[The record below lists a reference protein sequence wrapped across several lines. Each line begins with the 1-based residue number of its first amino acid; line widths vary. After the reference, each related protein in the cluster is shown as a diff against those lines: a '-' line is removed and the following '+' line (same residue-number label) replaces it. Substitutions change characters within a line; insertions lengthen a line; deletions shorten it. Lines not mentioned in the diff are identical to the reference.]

1 MRKLH
6 EVLLEN
12 LDVTRQIVSEL
23 NSWNGCLDHLEAYEN
38 DEYFFDT
45 FFDGRP
51 AEAVRA
57 SFYGDYRYM
66 DEYVRFN
73 GYGNLESLSGYDVE
87 QELKDNIEEIV
98 SNMFEYRHN
107 LSLDPDI
114 EALMD
119 EDVSEVLDQ
128 IES

>member
-57 SFYGDYRYM
+57 TFYGDYRYM

-98 SNMFEYRHN
+98 NNMFEYRHN
-107 LSLDPDI
+107 ISLDPDI

>member
-128 IES
+128 IE